1 VRAPL
6 TGIVLIVEMTAGY
19 SLMLPLLRTC
29 LAAYAVAEA
38 LGDEPIYEALLERM
52 LRTDPTV
59 EIEFSHAEP

>member
-1 VRAPL
+1 
-6 TGIVLIVEMTAGY
+6 MTAGY